1 MAFFR
6 HPIQIFWILILL
18 TVSCASPSASVV
30 EEAPLPPPT
39 IDPVFFNTDPTP
51 TPFQPQPQDS
61 PDPYSALTT
70 PQAVPTFTPYP
81 TKYVLPNDTSV
92 QVEVIPSAADTHI
105 INNPLT
111 GLPVADPSLLLRR
124 PIAIKIGNSPDY
136 VRPQSGL
143 SLADVAYEY
152 YIEWGDTRFVAVFY
166 GNNPERVGP
175 VRSGR
180 YFDEHITRMYHS
192 FLFFKGADP
201 RELSHFRSL
210 DISDFMIVTG
220 FGNCPPFFTG
230 PYRRDAYNNVFF
242 NPTRWSECAE
252 RWGVDNSPQTIS
264 GGFFSESAPESAL
277 SISRIYSYYSI
288 YNYSYWEYDSAANR
302 YVRYQESQDMLQGR
316 GEAYAPLTD
325 DLTKLPITA
334 SNVVVLFVPHI
345 FANPYDSD
353 DEVFHID
360 LIDYGNAYV
369 FRDGIAIPAR
379 WNRTER
385 DQPILLTTLDG
396 DPIYLRPG
404 QTFYQVMGT
413 TSSYQLNGSEWR
425 FVFQT
430 P

>member
-1 MAFFR
+1 MAFSR
-6 HPIQIFWILILL
+6 QPIQIFWILIFL
-18 TVSCASPSASVV
+18 TVSCASPSASIV
-30 EEAPLPPPT
+30 EETLLPPPK
-39 IDPVFFNTDPTP
+39 IDPVFFSNGPTP

-70 PQAVPTFTPYP
+70 PQVVPTFTPYP

-111 GLPVADPSLLLRR
+111 GLPVADPSMLLRR

-264 GGFFSESAPESAL
+264 GGFFLESAPESAL

-288 YNYSYWEYDSAANR
+288 YNFPFAEMVLTFMNFLP
-302 YVRYQESQDMLQGR
+302 VESRWMMTSQ
-316 GEAYAPLTD
+316 
-325 DLTKLPITA
+325 
-334 SNVVVLFVPHI
+334 
-345 FANPYDSD
+345 
-353 DEVFHID
+353 
-360 LIDYGNAYV
+360 
-369 FRDGIAIPAR
+369 AIPKC
-379 WNRTER
+379 
-385 DQPILLTTLDG
+385 
-396 DPIYLRPG
+396 
-404 QTFYQVMGT
+404 
-413 TSSYQLNGSEWR
+413 GSATQR
-425 FVFQT
+425 VA
-430 P
+430 